1 MCTCGNLVLG
11 GICSFLKNCW
21 VEELCGNTWIA
32 VFMLHLR
39 WSAYLASFAFL
50 ISLIML
56 TFYICYCNCTEI
68 CTYERALQYNMA
80 SLQIT
85 VSRHIKL
92 KSRTRWNLNIII
104 VYQYFTFI
112 WYSIHLLC
120 ALTIWTAHFCK
131 RREWQAII
139 HLL

>member
-1 MCTCGNLVLG
+1 MLG
-11 GICSFLKNCW
+11 GICGFLKKCW

-92 KSRTRWNLNIII
+92 KSRTRRNLNIII
-104 VYQYFTFI
+104 VYHLILKGNILLLFGIVFI
-112 WYSIHLLC
+112 FSVPLPYELPISV
-120 ALTIWTAHFCK
+120 
-131 RREWQAII
+131 REESGR
-139 HLL
+139 L